1 MGIFFKPMPRISR
14 RMGCRELKKLTISVS
29 SMGFEA
35 WQGDIRNP
43 RMCLLQVLG

>member
-1 MGIFFKPMPRISR
+1 MGIFFKPMLRISR

-35 WQGDIRNP
+35 WH
-43 RMCLLQVLG
+43 MCLLQVLG